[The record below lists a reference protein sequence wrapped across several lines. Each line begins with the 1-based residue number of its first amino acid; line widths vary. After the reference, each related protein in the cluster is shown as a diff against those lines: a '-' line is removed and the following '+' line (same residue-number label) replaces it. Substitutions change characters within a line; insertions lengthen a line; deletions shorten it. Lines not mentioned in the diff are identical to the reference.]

1 MNLNKIKNVEIVYQ
15 PKVALVTKEF
25 NSFEALIRFFDQ
37 NNNMLN
43 TEDVIMLLKNINDMR
58 NITNKVIDRTIS
70 VMENLENYKNLSF
83 SINISCAEI
92 EDDFFEE
99 WIENLFFKYEKKYL
113 RRLEFEITEKYKIKN
128 SKLFE
133 KRLKILKNKG
143 FLISLDDIGTGFN
156 NYELMYK
163 YEFDYIKI
171 DKSLIKE
178 INLNKGLIKNIIENA
193 HKLNRKVIAE
203 GIEDESTYRFLKE
216 LGCDL
221 GQGFFFYKPKKISE
235 FNI

>member
-1 MNLNKIKNVEIVYQ
+1 MNLDKVKNIEIVYQ
-15 PKVALVTKEF
+15 PKVVLVTKEF

-58 NITNKVIDRTIS
+58 NITNKVIDKTIS
-70 VMENLENYKNLSF
+70 IMRNLENYRNFSF
-83 SINISCAEI
+83 SINISCVEI

-99 WIENLFFKYEKKYL
+99 WIKNLFFKYEEKYL

-128 SKLFE
+128 SKLFK
-133 KRLKILKNKG
+133 KRLKTLKNKG
-143 FLISLDDIGTGFN
+143 FLISLDDIGSGFN

-178 INLNKGLIKNIIENA
+178 INLHKDLIKNIIENS
-193 HKLNRKVIAE
+193 HKLNKKVIAE
-203 GIEDESTYRFLKE
+203 GIEDESTYIFLKE

>member
-1 MNLNKIKNVEIVYQ
+1 MSLNKIKNMEIVYQ
-15 PKVALVTKEF
+15 PKVTLATKEF
-25 NSFEALIRFFDQ
+25 NSFEALVRFFDE

-43 TEDVIMLLKNINDMR
+43 TEEVIMSFMDVNNMR
-58 NITNKVIDRTIS
+58 NITNNVIDKTIS
-70 VMENLENYKNLSF
+70 IMENLENYKKLSF
-83 SINISCAEI
+83 SINISCVEI
-92 EDDFFEE
+92 EDDFFEK
-99 WIENLFFKYEKKYL
+99 WIEGLFFKYKEKYL
-113 RRLEFEITEKYKIKN
+113 KRLEFEITEKYKIKN
-128 SKLFE
+128 SNLFE
-133 KRLKILKNKG
+133 KRLKILKNNG
-143 FLISLDDIGTGFN
+143 FLISLDDICSGFN